1 MEILI
6 NKMNRKYAQS
16 VMLVCAATIVLVLC
30 LLTFF
35 MVSAGSGD
43 FPFSKFVKS
52 FMLNFPFCIIIVYLD
67 ICVIK
72 FTSRFVKLSPAL
84 KLGVDFVATG
94 VMIAGLSATVN
105 MLFSMN
111 KNIDFIRLV
120 MPSLLVGGI
129 ILLCV
134 ELYQFGV
141 RHSYD
146 NKRLLEIEKEKA
158 KYQYEA
164 LKNQINPHFLFNCLN
179 VIASLAYE
187 DSEKTNLFA
196 KKLSNVYR
204 YLLATRTKNAVTVE
218 DELKFTS
225 EYIFLQQIRFEDNLK
240 ITINKSEESKDKM
253 IVPAAVQMSVE
264 NAIKHNICNSMI
276 PLEIVIETNS
286 NYVIVRNRI
295 NRHSGINS
303 TGTGIANLSEQF
315 QNNGAKI
322 EIMETATEFIVKLP
336 YLCVTNE

>member
-1 MEILI
+1 MTKM
-6 NKMNRKYAQS
+6 KMNFTQS
-16 VMLVCAATIVLVLC
+16 LMLVCTATIVLVLC

-35 MVSAGSGD
+35 TVSAGYGN
-43 FPFSKFVKS
+43 FPFSKFAKS
-52 FMLNFPFCIIIVYLD
+52 VMLNLPFCIIIVYID
-67 ICVIK
+67 IYVIK
-72 FTSRFVKLSPAL
+72 FTSRFVKSSPAL
-84 KLGVDFVATG
+84 KLGVDFIVTG
-94 VMIAGLSATVN
+94 ILIAVLGIIAN
-105 MLFSMN
+105 MLLPIN
-111 KNIDFIRLV
+111 KNIDLIRMV
-120 MPSLLVGGI
+120 IPSILVGGI

-134 ELYQFGV
+134 ELYLFGV

-146 NKRLLEIEKEKA
+146 SKRLLEIEKEKA

-187 DSEKTNLFA
+187 DPEKTNMFV

-204 YLLATRTKNAVTVE
+204 YLLSTRTKNAVTVE

-240 ITINKSEESKDKM
+240 ISINKSEEYKDKM

-264 NAIKHNICNSMI
+264 NAIKHNICNSTN
-276 PLEIVIETNS
+276 PLEIVIETYS
-286 NYVIVRNRI
+286 SYVIVRNRI
-295 NRHSGINS
+295 NKHSGISS
-303 TGTGIANLSEQF
+303 TGTGIANLREQF
-315 QNNGAKI
+315 QNNGTKI

-336 YLCVTNE
+336 YLYVINE